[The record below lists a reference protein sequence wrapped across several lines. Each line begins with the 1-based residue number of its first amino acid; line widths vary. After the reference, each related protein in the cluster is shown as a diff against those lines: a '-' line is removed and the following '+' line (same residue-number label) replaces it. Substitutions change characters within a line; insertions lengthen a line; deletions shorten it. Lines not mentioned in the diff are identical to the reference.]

1 LIKIVSMATLAIV
14 SLSLAAPAEARGDS
28 SLEKRCKR
36 MVQQMYGVEP
46 GKGRRGN
53 TAGRAGAYY
62 TQIQNCVANGGRV

>member
-1 LIKIVSMATLAIV
+1 MTRIVLGATLALAG
-14 SLSLAAPAEARGDS
+14 LSLAAPADARGDS

-36 MVQQMYGVEP
+36 IVQQMYGVEP

-53 TAGRAGAYY
+53 TGGRAGAYY